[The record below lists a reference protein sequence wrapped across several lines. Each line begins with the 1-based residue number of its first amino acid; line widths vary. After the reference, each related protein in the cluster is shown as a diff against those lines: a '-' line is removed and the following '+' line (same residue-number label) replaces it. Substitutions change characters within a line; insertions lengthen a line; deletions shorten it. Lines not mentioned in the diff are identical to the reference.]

1 MRSRTHVTLTASARG
16 QLYRNEW
23 QRKTPKITS
32 RRGRKKCQRVTIMK
46 LSKRGA
52 HLVAC
57 PGANVTN
64 KRRDWTKGSS
74 YLLAVHEANAKRHA
88 SALKSAN

>member
-1 MRSRTHVTLTASARG
+1 MPTSNNNEIKQTWRTLGCLPV
-16 QLYRNEW
+16 
-23 QRKTPKITS
+23 
-32 RRGRKKCQRVTIMK
+32 
-46 LSKRGA
+46 
-52 HLVAC
+52 
-57 PGANVTN
+57 ANVTN

>member
-1 MRSRTHVTLTASARG
+1 MRTNNNNEIKQTWRTLG
-16 QLYRNEW
+16 
-23 QRKTPKITS
+23 
-32 RRGRKKCQRVTIMK
+32 
-46 LSKRGA
+46 
-52 HLVAC
+52 C
-57 PGANVTN
+57 PGTNVTN